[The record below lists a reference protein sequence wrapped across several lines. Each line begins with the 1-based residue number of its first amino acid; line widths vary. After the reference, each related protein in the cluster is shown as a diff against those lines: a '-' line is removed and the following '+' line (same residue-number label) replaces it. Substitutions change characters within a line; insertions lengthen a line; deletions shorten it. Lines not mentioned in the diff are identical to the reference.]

1 MWNVNIITVKDN
13 KGNYFVVDKND
24 SRYLNGELHS
34 TFFNR
39 KYKKETIEK
48 VKQTFKNIKHQ
59 QGAKN
64 SQYGTCWIYKYDEN
78 NKPINIKIKKEEF
91 NEYLNEGW
99 IKGRKQKI
107 DWINYRNIYIFNI

>member
-24 SRYLNGELHS
+24 SRYLNGELHG

-39 KYKKETIEK
+39 KHKKETIEK

-59 QGAKN
+59 QGAKILN
-64 SQYGTCWIYKYDEN
+64 MEHVGF
-78 NKPINIKIKKEEF
+78 INMMKT
-91 NEYLNEGW
+91 
-99 IKGRKQKI
+99 
-107 DWINYRNIYIFNI
+107 INQLI